1 MASVH
6 KSKKSRF
13 WHGSV
18 WIDGRQVFRSTGE
31 TDKSRALAVAM
42 AWEAAA
48 KGPKIE
54 GVGQARKVL
63 EDLLR
68 RVHGSDVRT
77 SVPVRE
83 YVGGWL
89 RDQAGAVADSTLAFY
104 RGALQGWLEWLGPR
118 AEQGIDLIGREDV
131 VAWRETEI
139 SRVRAKTVS
148 QRIKALRA
156 VMRAALRDGMIA
168 ADPTDGVRSPKAP
181 ARERKV
187 RRPFTREEIERVL
200 GLADGDWRLMIQL
213 GLQTGQRLGDLVRMD
228 WRDLDLQKGIWTLT
242 AGKTGR
248 RVLVPLGE
256 GVLAEL
262 QARGPR
268 PAGDVFPPLVARLG
282 GAGQVGLL
290 SNDFAA
296 VLWRAGL
303 RRYSP
308 HDRVA
313 KGGRKAE
320 LVDAGSDRREQ
331 QELSFHSL
339 RHTARSWL
347 EEAGQPKAVIDAYV
361 GHSGDMGRQYTTV
374 GMEALRAAAAVL
386 GAAIAAPAAG
396 PETQN
401 PQR

>member
-54 GVGQARKVL
+54 GVGQARRVL

-68 RVHGSDVRT
+68 RVHGSDVRM

-89 RDQAGAVADSTLAFY
+89 RDQAGAVAESTLAFY

-131 VAWRETEI
+131 AAWRATEMA
-139 SRVRAKTVS
+139 RVRAKTVT

-168 ADPTDGVRSPKAP
+168 ADPTDGVRAPKAP

-200 GLADGDWRLMIQL
+200 ELADGDWRLMIQL

-228 WRDLDLQKGIWTLT
+228 WRDLDLGKGIWTLT
-242 AGKTGR
+242 AGKTDR

-268 PAGDVFPPLVARLG
+268 PLGDVFPQLVAEVERSRGYVG
-282 GAGQVGLL
+282 GLSKRFAHLL
-290 SNDFAA
+290 H
-296 VLWRAGL
+296 LAGL
-303 RRYSP
+303 RTHSP
-308 HDRVA
+308 YGDDRKRV
-313 KGGRKAE
+313 
-320 LVDAGSDRREQ
+320 GSDDRREQ

-339 RHTARSWL
+339 RHTSRSWL

-386 GAAIAAPAAG
+386 QAVVIAPTPA

>member
-1 MASVH
+1 M
-6 KSKKSRF
+6 
-13 WHGSV
+13 
-18 WIDGRQVFRSTGE
+18 DQVRRVTE
-31 TDKSRALAVAM
+31 DIVALAV
-42 AWEAAA
+42 
-48 KGPKIE
+48 G
-54 GVGQARKVL
+54 
-63 EDLLR
+63 R
-68 RVHGSDVRT
+68 RVRSSMGVA
-77 SVPVRE
+77 E
-83 YVGGWL
+83 YVERWL
-89 RDQAGAVADSTLAFY
+89 GEQQGVVAAGTLSFY
-104 RGALQGWLEWLGPR
+104 RGALEGWLRWLGPR
-118 AEQGIDLIGREDV
+118 AQQGLDRLTREDI
-131 VAWRETEI
+131 VAWRSAELE
-139 SRVRAKTVS
+139 RVRPKTVS
-148 QRIKALRA
+148 QRMKAVRAVLRA
-156 VMRAALRDGMIA
+156 AMRDGYIST
-168 ADPTDGVRSPKAP
+168 DPTDGVRAPKIDAG
-181 ARERKV
+181 ERKV

-200 GLADGDWRLMIQL
+200 DLADGDWRLMIQL

-256 GVLAEL
+256 GVVEGLK
-262 QARGPR
+262 ARGPR
-268 PAGDVFPPLVARLG
+268 PAGDVFPQLVGRLG
-282 GAGQVGLL
+282 GGGQVGLL

-296 VLWRAGL
+296 LLWRAGL

-361 GHSGDMGRQYTTV
+361 GHSGDMGRVYTTV

-386 GAAIAAPAAG
+386 GAAVAPRSG
-396 PETQN
+396 EKN
-401 PQR
+401 GQR